1 MVLGHLVFS
10 YVGAVYLIMLF
21 IPYIIWIRHKPVGY
35 TSDGENRVLSVFER
49 VGETVVTCKAL
60 IFSDFNIDFESV
72 RILWLFY
79 RLRL

>member
-1 MVLGHLVFS
+1 MGHLGFS
-10 YVGAVYLIMLF
+10 YVGAVYLAMLF
-21 IPYIIWIRHKPVGY
+21 IPNIIFIKHKPVGY

>member
-1 MVLGHLVFS
+1 MVLGHLGFS

-21 IPYIIWIRHKPVGY
+21 IPNIIFIKHKPVGY
-35 TSDGENRVLSVFER
+35 TSYGENRVLSVFER